1 MHVSVGVRLGIK
13 TLFKPTNQESSMN
26 NLIVKLLLAITISL
40 FAITNASAENMKK
53 LGSMNVH
60 YMAIGSTF
68 FTPEIAKAYGITRS
82 RYNGLINISVL
93 DNTKTGSPAKTISI
107 TGQAK
112 NNLGQFKNLEFKEVI
127 EGDSIYYLAQV
138 SYNDEETLHFTLEI
152 NDGKEQQTLKFSQKF
167 FVD

>member
-1 MHVSVGVRLGIK
+1 MN
-13 TLFKPTNQESSMN
+13 TLKVF
-26 NLIVKLLLAITISL
+26 LIMVLTVL
-40 FAITNASAENMKK
+40 ITNVSHAENMKK

-82 RYNGLINISVL
+82 RYNGLVNISVL
-93 DNTKTGSPAKTISI
+93 DNTKVGNPAKTISI

-112 NNLGQFKNLEFKEVI
+112 NNLGQFKSLEFTEVKE
-127 EGDSIYYLAQV
+127 GGAIYYLAQV
-138 SYNDEETLHFTLEI
+138 SYNDEETLHFTLKI

-167 FVD
+167 YVD

>member
-1 MHVSVGVRLGIK
+1 M
-13 TLFKPTNQESSMN
+13 
-26 NLIVKLLLAITISL
+26 VKLLFVITFSLLAI
-40 FAITNASAENMKK
+40 ADANAENMKK

-93 DNTKTGSPAKTISI
+93 DNTKAGNPAKTISI
-107 TGQAK
+107 NGQAK
-112 NNLGQFKNLEFKEVI
+112 KNLGQFKNLAFEEVQ
-127 EGDSIYYLAQV
+127 EGDAIYYLAQV

-167 FVD
+167 YVD

>member
-1 MHVSVGVRLGIK
+1 MHTSIIK
-13 TLFKPTNQESSMN
+13 FLFVVLTS
-26 NLIVKLLLAITISL
+26 LLVM
-40 FAITNASAENMKK
+40 TNASAENMKP

-68 FTPEIAKAYGITRS
+68 FTPEIARAYGITRS

-93 DNTKTGSPAKTISI
+93 DNTKAGNPAKTVSI
-107 TGQAK
+107 NGQAK
-112 NNLGQFKNLEFKEVI
+112 NNLGQFKDLEFQEVK
-127 EGDSIYYLAQV
+127 EGDAIYYLAQV

-167 FVD
+167 YVD